1 MKRRVRTHIKP
12 LILFLKDNVQRC
24 LSQTHSKRVCFV
36 PFCPGY
42 VAADVFDMSQVLK
55 IAARRA
61 GVFTS
66 RDRCQRSQ
74 RVLAACAL
82 TTCFFTVR
90 GAQAVGAPPVPL
102 TATYKAKLKTAILAT
117 RREGVQVFN
126 TAVLAL
132 ASKSILQLDELCA
145 RQRVD
150 TLVAEMETVVRN
162 IRRWF
167 RDGQTSRSSSAH
179 GPCHCQPQLEMLQA
193 LACKGMP
200 RLGYL
205 QNLMC
210 CLYKYGNFPGVDRLE
225 WPCFYE
231 FPNIGTGCA
240 ASITHLTGSD
250 EVCVCQIDL

>member
-1 MKRRVRTHIKP
+1 M
-12 LILFLKDNVQRC
+12 
-24 LSQTHSKRVCFV
+24 
-36 PFCPGY
+36 
-42 VAADVFDMSQVLK
+42 
-55 IAARRA
+55 
-61 GVFTS
+61 
-66 RDRCQRSQ
+66 
-74 RVLAACAL
+74 
-82 TTCFFTVR
+82 
-90 GAQAVGAPPVPL
+90 GAPPVPL

-117 RREGVQVFN
+117 RREGVQIFN

-132 ASKSILQLDELCA
+132 ASKSILQLDQLRA

-150 TLVAEMETVVRN
+150 TLVAEMDTVVHN

-240 ASITHLTGSD
+240 ASITHLTGSH
-250 EVCVCQIDL
+250 EVCVSNGSLIALRLYLVSEVLKEDWKNHGPQVKFPHRQSETHTLAEAVGHQFDEWNKVSHGELVQEPASMTQAFIKRDYSLFGWPDPLMSGG